1 VDAAP
6 PELALDACSLLNLI
20 ATHRFGEIA
29 EAVPALF
36 IAERRAASEVRYIR
50 RGGSGSDALD
60 RDPIDLGAL
69 EAAGFLTIL
78 DLTTR
83 EELADFVAFAV
94 EMDDR
99 EAGTGAL
106 ARSRGAILVSD
117 DRKARQVFRPVLD
130 LRTTSEVIKAWADR
144 MAPSPVE
151 LAQVLLDVET
161 RARFRPGRSDPLFQW
176 WELARTS

>member
-1 VDAAP
+1 
-6 PELALDACSLLNLI
+6 
-20 ATHRFGEIA
+20 
-29 EAVPALF
+29 
-36 IAERRAASEVRYIR
+36 
-50 RGGSGSDALD
+50 
-60 RDPIDLGAL
+60 
-69 EAAGFLTIL
+69 
-78 DLTTR
+78 
-83 EELADFVAFAV
+83 
-94 EMDDR
+94 MDDR
-99 EAGTGAL
+99 EAATGAL

-130 LRTTSEVIKAWADR
+130 LRTTSEAIKAWADR